1 LGLIKGG
8 KVNFSNFRNQFVLIG
23 LTSAIFGCQ
32 QIKQTVQSWKIGDK
46 DIAKLIS
53 TMPTNQKNGFF
64 IIQLQTP
71 ALLKGVISQD
81 GVLQIDEERKKSILK
96 EQADLEVK
104 LSELSK
110 EIKII
115 YKYQLSLN
123 AFYIFAPISVS
134 EELGKIASVVKVE
147 RASAVA
153 RPLVEPGTNDISTGT
168 FQGSTSV
175 DFIGSKI
182 AHELGYT
189 GKGIKVGVID
199 TGIDYTHAM
208 LGGPGTA
215 EAYKATNP
223 SEKTNL
229 FPNKKVVGGIDLVGT
244 KFNAASPKIEDSIPT
259 PDDNP
264 LDEGGHGSHVA
275 GTIAGFGDGQN
286 SYSGVAPE
294 ADLYGI
300 KVFGADGST
309 SDAVVIAAFEYAL
322 DPDHNLDPSDR
333 LDVVNL
339 SLGSSYGT
347 PKILYNEAVQ
357 TASDTGLVVV
367 ASAGNSGHS
376 DYIVGAPSTTDA
388 SISVAASIDNM
399 NHNFIF
405 DALKVSIEG
414 QPDRAVDFVEATI
427 SKPIS
432 EIQEL
437 AGKLVPLGLAGDLSE
452 EQKAQVKGRIALID
466 RGQFTFSVKIKNAF
480 EAGALGVVVI
490 NNQDGPA
497 FVMGGDGKFDIPAIM
512 ISKSEG
518 QNLKAFIGKEIDV
531 FVNFKSDVK
540 ISKPE
545 LIDTLTDFSS
555 KGPRS
560 IDSAIKPEISAPGA
574 AIVSAEM
581 GGGAKTVKMSGTSM
595 AAPHMSGVMA
605 LLKQKFPTLSSN
617 ELKSVAMGSAKVI
630 TDAEKKIYP
639 VSLQGSG
646 RVQLDKSIQAQVV
659 VDTPALSLGEVN
671 VGKAIIIRK
680 KIIVKNIS
688 QENLNLKIISDLN
701 PAFSLSEQLV
711 SISAGQSNEINL
723 DFKIQGNKFE
733 KNASELDGRVLFIKG
748 DLPIHQIPVLAIGL
762 KTSEIKANSL
772 EIAADSEQVSKGALT
787 SLTLENTSTI
797 NSGVAL
803 PFNLLANSDRKLS
816 GNVQDQ
822 NKAMSCDLESVGY
835 RIIDTEID
843 GIKNK
848 ILQIA
853 LKTYSPLTTWHF
865 CESNVQIDADNDGV
879 ADQELAGVYSD
890 NIPGLGAQKFFASA
904 LFDANKLRDLRKKY
918 ENDLASPVSDIHDKA
933 SENYETALVDRLPL
947 LNFDHSTVNI
957 LQVNLGLL
965 KMNLSQSLKIKVGM
979 QTYESDPMSSFDIIN
994 KWYSIDPN
1002 QGQPF
1007 VNLPESIKL
1016 KAGETAKV
1024 QFEKGSAQGSLILYF
1039 PQNAGLNATV
1049 GNDIQSAILS
1059 PSYGVK

>member
-1 LGLIKGG
+1 M
-8 KVNFSNFRNQFVLIG
+8 IG
-23 LTSAIFGCQ
+23 LTSVVFGCQ
-32 QIKQTVQSWKIGDK
+32 QIKQTVQSWKINDK
-46 DIAKLIS
+46 DISKLVS

-81 GVLQIDEERKKSILK
+81 GILQVDEERKKLILK
-96 EQADLEVK
+96 EQAELEAK
-104 LSELSK
+104 LGELSK

-123 AFYIFAPISVS
+123 AFYIFAPLSLS

-147 RASAVA
+147 RASTVA
-153 RPLVEPGTNDISTGT
+153 RPLTEPGTNDISAGT

-175 DFIGSKI
+175 VFIGSKT
-182 AHELGYT
+182 AHDLGYT

-208 LGGPGTA
+208 LGGPGTS

-223 SEKTNL
+223 SEKTSL

-244 KFNAASPKIEDSIPT
+244 KFNAASPIIEDSIPL

-275 GTIAGFGDGQN
+275 GTIAGSGDGQN
-286 SYSGVAPE
+286 SYSGVAPD

-300 KVFGADGST
+300 KVFGAEGST

-357 TASDTGLVVV
+357 TASDAGLVVV

-414 QPDRAVDFVEATI
+414 QPDRAVDFVEAAI

-437 AGKLVPLGLAGDLSE
+437 AGKLVPLGLAGELSE

-518 QNLKAFIGKEIDV
+518 QNIKAFIGKEIDV

-581 GGGAKTVKMSGTSM
+581 GGGSKTVKMSGTSM
-595 AAPHMSGVMA
+595 AAPHMAGVMA
-605 LLKQKFPTLSSN
+605 LLKQKFRTLSSN

-646 RVQLDKSIQAQVV
+646 RVQLDKSIQAQIVV
-659 VDTPALSLGEVN
+659 NSPALSLGEVS

-680 KIIVKNIS
+680 KIVVKNIS
-688 QENLNLKIISDLN
+688 QENLNLKVISDLN
-701 PAFSLSEQLV
+701 PAISLNEQFI
-711 SISAGQSNEINL
+711 SISTGQSQEINL

-733 KNASELDGRVLFIKG
+733 KNASELDGRVLFVKG

-762 KTSEIKANSL
+762 KTTEIKANSL

-787 SLTLENTSTI
+787 TLTLENTSTI

-803 PFNLLANSDRKLS
+803 PFNLLALSDRKLS

-918 ENDLASPVSDIHDKA
+918 ENDLASPISDIHSKA
-933 SENYETALVDRLPL
+933 SENYEAALVDRLPL

-957 LQVNLGLL
+957 LQVNLSLL

-979 QTYESDPMSSFDIIN
+979 QTYESDPMSSFDIVN

-1002 QGQPF
+1002 QGQAF

-1016 KAGETAKV
+1016 KAGEAAKV

-1039 PQNAGLNATV
+1039 PQNSGLNATV
-1049 GNDIQSAILS
+1049 GNDNQSAILS